1 MLEDMSKDALF
12 YNYYA
17 QWIEVYRKDA
27 IREATMAKVQ
37 DDSKVGGEAGSGA

>member
-17 QWIEVYRKDA
+17 QWIEVYKKPLWQS
-27 IREATMAKVQ
+27 T
-37 DDSKVGGEAGSGA
+37 G